1 MHVVT
6 VERDHTLRFVPVT
19 IGRDMGNEIEV
30 LAGLHGDE
38 SLVASP
44 SDLLVEGEH
53 VEVR

>member
-1 MHVVT
+1 
-6 VERDHTLRFVPVT
+6 
-19 IGRDMGNEIEV
+19 MGKEIEV